1 MDKRSIIGIV
11 LIGVIL
17 IGFSY
22 FNSKQTAD
30 YQKVQAHQQDSIAR
44 VKKLQDAAKPITDSV
59 KNAKNVAEKD
69 SSELAS
75 MTEVVG
81 ASLAGS
87 LKGTEEFYTLENKN
101 IKVIFSNKGGRI
113 ASVEVLKFKKHSGE
127 KLVLFTP
134 EKSQFD
140 LNLYMGQNISTS
152 KFYFEPV
159 NVAKSNTLAES
170 DTAKSVAFRLYADA
184 SSYLE
189 FVYTLKKNS
198 YMVDYKVNFVGLQN
212 KFPANITD
220 FDIKWSMTTPQQE
233 KGFKNENNYT
243 AIAYKFP
250 GEKGDFEELS
260 PMKESVSEKVATK
273 IQWIN
278 FKQQFFSSIITSKNN
293 FVSAD
298 FTQTTNEATSGDIK
312 NFSADIRVPF
322 TPSVKSV
329 DLGFYFGPNLF
340 KELKKYDQGFEKV
353 VPLGGWVIGWI
364 NRWVVIPV
372 FDFLESRIA
381 SYGLIILILTILI
394 KLVLFPL
401 TYKSYLS
408 MAKMRVLKPEVDKI
422 NEKYS
427 KKEDALKKQQ
437 EVMALYRKT
446 GVNPM
451 GGCLPMLL
459 QLPIL
464 IAMFRFFPASFE
476 LRQESFLWADDLSSF
491 DSIVNLPFHIPLY
504 GDHVSLFTLLMA
516 ISLYL
521 TSKINTA
528 QMGDTSQQMPGMKF
542 MTLYMMPV
550 MMLFWFNDYAAGLSY
565 YYLLSNLFTLG
576 QTYLIRQTVN
586 DEKIHAQLKEN
597 SKKPVKKSRFQQKLE
612 DMAKQQQMRK
622 K

>member
-1 MDKRSIIGIV
+1 M
-11 LIGVIL
+11 
-17 IGFSY
+17 
-22 FNSKQTAD
+22 TA
-30 YQKVQAHQQDSIAR
+30 
-44 VKKLQDAAKPITDSV
+44 
-59 KNAKNVAEKD
+59 
-69 SSELAS
+69 
-75 MTEVVG
+75 
-81 ASLAGS
+81 
-87 LKGTEEFYTLENKN
+87 
-101 IKVIFSNKGGRI
+101 
-113 ASVEVLKFKKHSGE
+113 
-127 KLVLFTP
+127 
-134 EKSQFD
+134 
-140 LNLYMGQNISTS
+140 
-152 KFYFEPV
+152 
-159 NVAKSNTLAES
+159 
-170 DTAKSVAFRLYADA
+170 
-184 SSYLE
+184 
-189 FVYTLKKNS
+189 
-198 YMVDYKVNFVGLQN
+198 
-212 KFPANITD
+212 
-220 FDIKWSMTTPQQE
+220 PQQE

-260 PMKESVSEKVATK
+260 PMKEEASEKVSTK

-278 FKQQFFSSIITSKNN
+278 FKQQFFSSILVSKNN
-293 FVSAD
+293 FTSAD
-298 FTQTTNEATSGDIK
+298 ISQTTNPENSGYTK
-312 NFSADIRVPF
+312 NFTADIRVPF
-322 TPSVKSV
+322 NPTTKSV
-329 DLGFYFGPNLF
+329 DMAFYFGPNLF

-353 VPLGGWVIGWI
+353 VPLGGWIIRWI

-372 FDFLESRIA
+372 FDVLESHIG
-381 SYGLIILILTILI
+381 SFGLIILILTVLI

-422 NEKYS
+422 NEKYP

-491 DSIVNLPFHIPLY
+491 DSIINLPFDIPLY
-504 GDHVSLFTLLMA
+504 GGHISLFTLLMA
-516 ISLYL
+516 VSLYL

-528 QMGDTSQQMPGMKF
+528 QMGDTTQQMPGMKF

-550 MMLFWFNDYAAGLSY
+550 MMLFWFNNYAAGLSY

-586 DEKIHAQLKEN
+586 DDAIHAKLKEN

-612 DMAKQQQMRK
+612 EMAKQQQRMK

>member
-1 MDKRSIIGIV
+1 MDKKSIIGLV

-22 FNSKQTAD
+22 FNSRQAAE

-44 VKKLQDAAKPITDSV
+44 VKKAQEIAKPAATTEELSSTTS
-59 KNAKNVAEKD
+59 KD
-69 SSELAS
+69 SAEIAS

-81 ASLAGS
+81 ASLANS
-87 LKGTEEFYTLENKN
+87 LKGTEEFYTIQNDL
-101 IKVIFSNKGGRI
+101 IKVVFSNKGGRI
-113 ASVEVLKFKKHSGE
+113 AQVEALKYKRYNGE

-134 EKSQFD
+134 EKSKFD
-140 LNLYMGQNISTS
+140 LSFFMGQNISTS
-152 KFYFEPV
+152 KFFFEPV
-159 NVAKSNTLAES
+159 NVSKNDQLSGKDS
-170 DTAKSVAFRLYADA
+170 IKSVTFRLHTDET
-184 SSYLE
+184 SYLD
-189 FVYTLKKNS
+189 FVYTLKKGS
-198 YMVDYKVNFVGLQN
+198 YMVDYKVNFVGMQN
-212 KFPANITD
+212 KFPQGITD
-220 FDIKWSMTTPQQE
+220 FDIKWAMTAPQQE

-260 PMKESVSEKVATK
+260 PMKEDASEKVSTK

-278 FKQQFFSSIITSKNN
+278 FKQQFFSSILVSKNN
-293 FVSAD
+293 FTSAD
-298 FTQTTNEATSGDIK
+298 ISQTTNPENSGYTK

-322 TPSVKSV
+322 NPTTKSV
-329 DLGFYFGPNLF
+329 DMAFYFGPNLF

-353 VPLGGWVIGWI
+353 VPLGGWIIRWI

-372 FDFLESRIA
+372 FDVLESHIG
-381 SYGLIILILTILI
+381 SFGLIILILTVLI

-422 NEKYS
+422 NEKYP

-491 DSIVNLPFHIPLY
+491 DSIINLPFDIPLY
-504 GDHVSLFTLLMA
+504 GGHISLFTLLMA
-516 ISLYL
+516 VSLYL

-528 QMGDTSQQMPGMKF
+528 QMGDTTQQMPGMKF

-550 MMLFWFNDYAAGLSY
+550 MMLFWFNNYAAGLSY

-586 DEKIHAQLKEN
+586 DDAIHAKLKEN

-612 DMAKQQQMRK
+612 EMAKQQQRMK

>member
-1 MDKRSIIGIV
+1 MDKKSIIGLV

-22 FNSKQTAD
+22 FNSRQAAE

-44 VKKLQDAAKPITDSV
+44 VKKAQEIAKPAATTEELSSTTS
-59 KNAKNVAEKD
+59 KD
-69 SSELAS
+69 SAEIAS

-81 ASLAGS
+81 ASLANS
-87 LKGTEEFYTLENKN
+87 LKGTEEFYTIQNDL
-101 IKVIFSNKGGRI
+101 IKVVFSNKGGRI
-113 ASVEVLKFKKHSGE
+113 AQVEALKYKRYNGE

-134 EKSQFD
+134 EKSKFD
-140 LNLYMGQNISTS
+140 LSFFMGQNISTS
-152 KFYFEPV
+152 KFFFEPV
-159 NVAKSNTLAES
+159 NVSKNDQLSGKDSIKSAT
-170 DTAKSVAFRLYADA
+170 FRLHTDET
-184 SSYLE
+184 SYLD
-189 FVYTLKKNS
+189 FVYTLKKGS
-198 YMVDYKVNFVGLQN
+198 YMVDYKVNFVGMQN
-212 KFPANITD
+212 KFPQGITD
-220 FDIKWSMTTPQQE
+220 FDIKWAMTAPQQE

-260 PMKESVSEKVATK
+260 PMKEDASEKVSTK

-278 FKQQFFSSIITSKNN
+278 FKQQFFSSILVSKNN
-293 FVSAD
+293 FTSAD
-298 FTQTTNEATSGDIK
+298 ISQTTNPENSGYTK

-322 TPSVKSV
+322 NPTTKSV
-329 DLGFYFGPNLF
+329 DMAFYFGPNLF

-353 VPLGGWVIGWI
+353 VPLGGWIIRWI

-372 FDFLESRIA
+372 FDVLESHIG
-381 SYGLIILILTILI
+381 SFGLIILILTILI

-422 NEKYS
+422 NEKYP

-491 DSIVNLPFHIPLY
+491 DSIINLPFDIPLY
-504 GDHVSLFTLLMA
+504 GGHISLFTLLMA
-516 ISLYL
+516 VSLYL

-528 QMGDTSQQMPGMKF
+528 QMGDTTQQMPGMKF

-550 MMLFWFNDYAAGLSY
+550 MMIFWFNNYAAGLSY

-586 DEKIHAQLKEN
+586 DDAIHAKLKEN

-612 DMAKQQQMRK
+612 EMAKQQQRMK

>member
-1 MDKRSIIGIV
+1 MDKKSIIGLV

-22 FNSKQTAD
+22 FNSRQAAE

-44 VKKLQDAAKPITDSV
+44 VKKAQEIAKPAATTEELSSTTS
-59 KNAKNVAEKD
+59 KD
-69 SSELAS
+69 SAEIAS

-81 ASLAGS
+81 ASLANS
-87 LKGTEEFYTLENKN
+87 LKGTEEFYTIQNDL
-101 IKVIFSNKGGRI
+101 IKVVFSNKGGRI
-113 ASVEVLKFKKHSGE
+113 AQVEALKYKRYNGE

-134 EKSQFD
+134 EKSKFD
-140 LNLYMGQNISTS
+140 LSFFMGQNISTS
-152 KFYFEPV
+152 KFFFEPV
-159 NVAKSNTLAES
+159 NVSKNDQLSGKDS
-170 DTAKSVAFRLYADA
+170 IKSVTFRLHTDET
-184 SSYLE
+184 SYLD
-189 FVYTLKKNS
+189 FVYTLKKGS
-198 YMVDYKVNFVGLQN
+198 YMVDYKVNFVGMQN
-212 KFPANITD
+212 KFPQGITD
-220 FDIKWSMTTPQQE
+220 FDIKWAMTAPQQE

-260 PMKESVSEKVATK
+260 PMKEDASEKVSTK

-278 FKQQFFSSIITSKNN
+278 FKQQFFSSILVSKNN
-293 FVSAD
+293 FTSAD
-298 FTQTTNEATSGDIK
+298 ISQTTNPENSGYTK

-322 TPSVKSV
+322 NPTTKSV
-329 DLGFYFGPNLF
+329 DMAFYFGPNLF

-353 VPLGGWVIGWI
+353 VPLGGWIIRWI

-372 FDFLESRIA
+372 FDVLESHIG
-381 SYGLIILILTILI
+381 SFGLIILILTILI

-422 NEKYS
+422 NEKYP

-491 DSIVNLPFHIPLY
+491 DSIINLPFDIPLY
-504 GDHVSLFTLLMA
+504 GGHISLFTLLMA
-516 ISLYL
+516 VSLYL

-528 QMGDTSQQMPGMKF
+528 QMGDTTQQMPGMKF

-550 MMLFWFNDYAAGLSY
+550 MMLFWFNNYAAGLSY

-586 DEKIHAQLKEN
+586 DDAIHAKLKEN

-612 DMAKQQQMRK
+612 EMAKQQQRMK

>member
-1 MDKRSIIGIV
+1 MDKKSIIGLV
-11 LIGVIL
+11 LIGAIL

-22 FNSKQTAD
+22 FNSRQTAE

-44 VKKLQDAAKPITDSV
+44 VKKAQEAAKPAAAT
-59 KNAKNVAEKD
+59 AELNSTTSKD
-69 SSELAS
+69 SAEIAS

-81 ASLAGS
+81 ASLANS
-87 LKGTEEFYTLENKN
+87 LKGTEEFYTIQNDL
-101 IKVIFSNKGGRI
+101 IKVVFSNKGGRI
-113 ASVEVLKFKKHSGE
+113 AQVEALKYKRHNGE

-134 EKSQFD
+134 EKSKFD
-140 LNLYMGQNISTS
+140 LSFYMGQNISTS
-152 KFYFEPV
+152 KFFFEPV
-159 NVAKSNTLAES
+159 NVAKSAQLSGKDST
-170 DTAKSVAFRLYADA
+170 KSVTFRLHTADA
-184 SSYLE
+184 SYLE
-189 FVYTLKKNS
+189 FVYTLKKGS
-198 YMVDYKVNFVGLQN
+198 YMVDYKVNFVGMQN
-212 KFPANITD
+212 KFPQGITD
-220 FDIKWSMTTPQQE
+220 FDIKWAMTAPQQE

-260 PMKESVSEKVATK
+260 PMKEEASEKVSTK

-278 FKQQFFSSIITSKNN
+278 FKQQFFSSILVSKNN
-293 FVSAD
+293 FTSAD
-298 FTQTTNEATSGDIK
+298 ISQTTNPENSGYTK
-312 NFSADIRVPF
+312 NFTADIRVPF
-322 TPSVKSV
+322 NPTTKSV
-329 DLGFYFGPNLF
+329 DMAFYFGPNLF

-353 VPLGGWVIGWI
+353 VPLGGWIIRWI

-372 FDFLESRIA
+372 FDVLESHIG
-381 SYGLIILILTILI
+381 SFGLIILILTVLI

-422 NEKYS
+422 NEKYP

-491 DSIVNLPFHIPLY
+491 DSIINLPFDIPLY
-504 GDHVSLFTLLMA
+504 GGHISLFTLLMA
-516 ISLYL
+516 VSLYL

-528 QMGDTSQQMPGMKF
+528 QMGDTTQQMPGMKF

-550 MMLFWFNDYAAGLSY
+550 MMLFWFNNYAAGLSY

-586 DEKIHAQLKEN
+586 DDAIHAKLKEN

-612 DMAKQQQMRK
+612 EMAKQQQRMK